1 MSAGDSHGIAD
12 LLNKG
17 VTDLDDELTELKRKT
32 EEERKVNEVLIAE
45 EKATLARIASLDNAI
60 KQKRDEKIFLDNG
73 ANAMKKRLKVVN
85 TLKDKLIESLQTQ
98 QNSVELLKSSLANDQ
113 QQLVKLEEAENNWKK
128 QHRMD
133 LSNIKSE
140 HQLIQGR
147 NVGVF
152 REYNC

>member
-1 MSAGDSHGIAD
+1 MFIAYY
-12 LLNKG
+12 LFIN
-17 VTDLDDELTELKRKT
+17 
-32 EEERKVNEVLIAE
+32 
-45 EKATLARIASLDNAI
+45 
-60 KQKRDEKIFLDNG
+60 
-73 ANAMKKRLKVVN
+73 
-85 TLKDKLIESLQTQ
+85 SLQTQ
-98 QNSVELLKSSLANDQ
+98 QNSVELLKSSLENDQ

-133 LSNIKSE
+133 LSNIKSG

>member
-60 KQKRDEKIFLDNG
+60 KQKKDEKIFLDNG
-73 ANAMKKRLKVVN
+73 ANAMKKRLNAVN
-85 TLKDKLIESLQTQ
+85 RLKDKVIE
-98 QNSVELLKSSLANDQ
+98 
-113 QQLVKLEEAENNWKK
+113 
-128 QHRMD
+128 R
-133 LSNIKSE
+133 
-140 HQLIQGR
+140 
-147 NVGVF
+147 
-152 REYNC
+152 

>member
-73 ANAMKKRLKVVN
+73 ANAMKKRLNAVN
-85 TLKDKLIESLQTQ
+85 RLKDKVIERYN
-98 QNSVELLKSSLANDQ
+98 NSFL
-113 QQLVKLEEAENNWKK
+113 
-128 QHRMD
+128 
-133 LSNIKSE
+133 
-140 HQLIQGR
+140 
-147 NVGVF
+147 
-152 REYNC
+152 

>member
-45 EKATLARIASLDNAI
+45 EKATLARIASLDNSI

-73 ANAMKKRLKVVN
+73 ANAMKKRLNAVN
-85 TLKDKLIESLQTQ
+85 RLKDKVIE
-98 QNSVELLKSSLANDQ
+98 
-113 QQLVKLEEAENNWKK
+113 
-128 QHRMD
+128 R
-133 LSNIKSE
+133 
-140 HQLIQGR
+140 
-147 NVGVF
+147 
-152 REYNC
+152 

>member
-1 MSAGDSHGIAD
+1 MDRSGSINIGEFVSVPDG
-12 LLNKG
+12 K
-17 VTDLDDELTELKRKT
+17 LKIQRRLQQKPL
-32 EEERKVNEVLIAE
+32 VSLSMDGSLI
-45 EKATLARIASLDNAI
+45 KPN
-60 KQKRDEKIFLDNG
+60 
-73 ANAMKKRLKVVN
+73 
-85 TLKDKLIESLQTQ
+85 
-98 QNSVELLKSSLANDQ
+98 
-113 QQLVKLEEAENNWKK
+113 AENNWKK

>member
-1 MSAGDSHGIAD
+1 MFIAHY
-12 LLNKG
+12 LFIN
-17 VTDLDDELTELKRKT
+17 
-32 EEERKVNEVLIAE
+32 
-45 EKATLARIASLDNAI
+45 
-60 KQKRDEKIFLDNG
+60 
-73 ANAMKKRLKVVN
+73 
-85 TLKDKLIESLQTQ
+85 SLQTQ

-140 HQLIQGR
+140 YQLIQGR

-152 REYNC
+152 REYN

>member
-1 MSAGDSHGIAD
+1 MSAGDSHEIAD

-73 ANAMKKRLKVVN
+73 ANAMKKRLNAVN
-85 TLKDKLIESLQTQ
+85 RLKDKVIE
-98 QNSVELLKSSLANDQ
+98 
-113 QQLVKLEEAENNWKK
+113 
-128 QHRMD
+128 R
-133 LSNIKSE
+133 
-140 HQLIQGR
+140 
-147 NVGVF
+147 
-152 REYNC
+152 

>member
-73 ANAMKKRLKVVN
+73 ANAMKKRLNAVN
-85 TLKDKLIESLQTQ
+85 RLKDKVIE
-98 QNSVELLKSSLANDQ
+98 
-113 QQLVKLEEAENNWKK
+113 
-128 QHRMD
+128 R
-133 LSNIKSE
+133 
-140 HQLIQGR
+140 
-147 NVGVF
+147 
-152 REYNC
+152 

>member
-73 ANAMKKRLKVVN
+73 ANAMKKRLNAVN
-85 TLKDKLIESLQTQ
+85 RLKDNVIE
-98 QNSVELLKSSLANDQ
+98 
-113 QQLVKLEEAENNWKK
+113 
-128 QHRMD
+128 R
-133 LSNIKSE
+133 
-140 HQLIQGR
+140 
-147 NVGVF
+147 
-152 REYNC
+152 

>member
-17 VTDLDDELTELKRKT
+17 DTDLDDELTELKRKT

-73 ANAMKKRLKVVN
+73 ANAMKKRLNAVN
-85 TLKDKLIESLQTQ
+85 RLKDKVIE
-98 QNSVELLKSSLANDQ
+98 
-113 QQLVKLEEAENNWKK
+113 
-128 QHRMD
+128 R
-133 LSNIKSE
+133 
-140 HQLIQGR
+140 
-147 NVGVF
+147 
-152 REYNC
+152 

>member
-1 MSAGDSHGIAD
+1 MFIAYY
-12 LLNKG
+12 LFIN
-17 VTDLDDELTELKRKT
+17 
-32 EEERKVNEVLIAE
+32 
-45 EKATLARIASLDNAI
+45 
-60 KQKRDEKIFLDNG
+60 
-73 ANAMKKRLKVVN
+73 
-85 TLKDKLIESLQTQ
+85 SLQTQ
-98 QNSVELLKSSLANDQ
+98 QNSVELLKSSLENDQ

-128 QHRMD
+128 KHRMD

>member
-45 EKATLARIASLDNAI
+45 EKATLARIASLENAI

-73 ANAMKKRLKVVN
+73 ANAMKKRLNAVN
-85 TLKDKLIESLQTQ
+85 RLKDKVIE
-98 QNSVELLKSSLANDQ
+98 
-113 QQLVKLEEAENNWKK
+113 
-128 QHRMD
+128 R
-133 LSNIKSE
+133 
-140 HQLIQGR
+140 
-147 NVGVF
+147 
-152 REYNC
+152 